1 MIISVKLAPETLFLV
16 HKVLLDEIQTKPAD
30 TRAKKALK
38 SILIELFNVFVKKC
52 ISYGS
57 SPNGKSRTVNLKYY
71 QADKLCDILCSLLQS
86 TSFGMN
92 EYNKL
97 DMLKNELHQ
106 KLL

>member
-1 MIISVKLAPETLFLV
+1 MKISVKLAPETLFLV
-16 HKVLLDEIQTKPAD
+16 HKILLNEIQTPSD
-30 TRAKKALK
+30 TRDKKVLK

-52 ISYGS
+52 ISYGN
-57 SPNGKSRTVNLKYY
+57 SPNGRSRTVNLKYY

-86 TSFGMN
+86 ASFGMN

>member
-1 MIISVKLAPETLFLV
+1 MKISVKLAPETLFLV

-52 ISYGS
+52 ISYGNN
-57 SPNGKSRTVNLKYY
+57 PNGKSRMVNLKYY

-86 TSFGMN
+86 ASFGMN